1 MEVFEKVDDRKKCEI
16 VVIDVV
22 DGDVKEEIRKI
33 ILNKVLDDFLKIMG
47 LVSRLLIVEDLLVE
61 ICINIDV
68 EDGFINGIFCI
79 VKKLDF
85 RVKNFICCSIIWVEF
100 EILLIGVKVWLK
112 YVYLYILDCSKIWI
126 LILEIIRN
134 FNVG

>member
-61 ICINIDV
+61 ICINIYV

-79 VKKLDF
+79 VKK
-85 RVKNFICCSIIWVEF
+85 IIF
-100 EILLIGVKVWLK
+100 
-112 YVYLYILDCSKIWI
+112 
-126 LILEIIRN
+126 
-134 FNVG
+134 

>member
-1 MEVFEKVDDRKKCEI
+1 MEVFERLDNERKCIVFVIDI
-16 VVIDVV
+16 VV
-22 DGDVKEEIRKI
+22 GDVKEEFKI
-33 ILNKVLDDFLKIMG
+33 KFLNKVFDDFLKIMG
-47 LVSRLLIVEDLLVE
+47 LVGRLLIVENLFVE
-61 ICINIDV
+61 ICINVDV

-85 RVKNFICCSIIWVEF
+85 RVENFSRCSIIWVEF
-100 EILLIGVKVWLK
+100 ESLLIGVKIREK
-112 YVYLYILDCSKIWI
+112 YIYLYFLSCKKIWI

>member
-85 RVKNFICCSIIWVEF
+85 RVKNFIRCSIIWVEF
-100 EILLIGVKVWLK
+100 EILLIGVKVRLK

>member
-79 VKKLDF
+79 VKK
-85 RVKNFICCSIIWVEF
+85 
-100 EILLIGVKVWLK
+100 IG
-112 YVYLYILDCSKIWI
+112 
-126 LILEIIRN
+126 
-134 FNVG
+134 F

>member
-79 VKKLDF
+79 VK
-85 RVKNFICCSIIWVEF
+85 IIGF
-100 EILLIGVKVWLK
+100 
-112 YVYLYILDCSKIWI
+112 
-126 LILEIIRN
+126 
-134 FNVG
+134 